1 MNQIFYEYAMFRREK
16 EKKKRLTDIVPGRK
30 KEAGAKTMSTGKS
43 AMSFILQQSR
53 SRCFRPIALQFSLPR
68 LILASQF

>member
-1 MNQIFYEYAMFRREK
+1 MSRR
-16 EKKKRLTDIVPGRK
+16 KKIRKAQGYLPGRN

-68 LILASQF
+68 FSLLNSEFST